1 MGTAAAAIAPIT
13 DLATLANT
21 TDLPGAVEDWL
32 DGSLW
37 ERPDL
42 YRQRSPLWRAD
53 AITTPLLILHGAD
66 DARVPP
72 AQGLALHRA
81 LARRGLDTRLVQF
94 PGAGH
99 RIDDPVQMLS
109 LTREVLAWFDRHL

>member
-1 MGTAAAAIAPIT
+1 MHLLEIYCVSQSSSTECSQSPIRSNT
-13 DLATLANT
+13 DGGANYEK
-21 TDLPGAVEDWL
+21 PSVK
-32 DGSLW
+32 
-37 ERPDL
+37 P
-42 YRQRSPLWRAD
+42 
-53 AITTPLLILHGAD
+53 PLLILHGAD